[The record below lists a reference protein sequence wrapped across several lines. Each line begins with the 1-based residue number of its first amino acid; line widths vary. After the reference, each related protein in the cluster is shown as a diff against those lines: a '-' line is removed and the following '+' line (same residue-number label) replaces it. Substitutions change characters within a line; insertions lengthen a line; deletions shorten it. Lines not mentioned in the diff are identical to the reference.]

1 MNVKLNRVIE
11 EIEKIETR
19 ISEWQAQLRQLKQQ
33 RKQLEDQEI
42 IKTIRSMQ
50 LSDADM
56 LRMLYGIQDGSVRFS
71 SNGDKDK
78 NKINKDS
85 GSDNA
90 AESENS
96 VNENM
101 D

>member
-11 EIEKIETR
+11 EIEKIEMR

-56 LRMLYGIQDGSVRFS
+56 LCMLYGIQDGSVRFS
-71 SNGDKDK
+71 SDDDKTD
-78 NKINKDS
+78 NKTNKDS

>member
-42 IKTIRSMQ
+42 IKSIRSMQ

-71 SNGDKDK
+71 SDDMTD
-78 NKINKDS
+78 NKANKDR
-85 GSDNA
+85 GFDNA

-96 VNENM
+96 VNEKV